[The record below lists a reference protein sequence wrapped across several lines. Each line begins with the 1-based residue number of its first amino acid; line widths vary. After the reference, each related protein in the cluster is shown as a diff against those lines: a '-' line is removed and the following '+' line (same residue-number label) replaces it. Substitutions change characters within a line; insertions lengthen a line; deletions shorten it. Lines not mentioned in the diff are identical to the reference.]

1 MTTLVD
7 TVSAT
12 NQQNKLILIR
22 MSIMQWFGQDLCLQW
37 YTFIGIIDEIRRNLP
52 HTSLL
57 YFEETMQDS
66 VYDVGFKLPPVV
78 ITLALFG
85 DLHFTA

>member
-1 MTTLVD
+1 MSDLIQEKMTTLVD
-7 TVSAT
+7 TVSAI

-22 MSIMQWFGQDLCLQW
+22 MSTVQWFGQDLCLYCY

-57 YFEETMQDS
+57 YFEETQCRIQFIMLVLS
-66 VYDVGFKLPPVV
+66 YHSWLSP
-78 ITLALFG
+78 
-85 DLHFTA
+85 